1 MENSDFV
8 HDKKGL
14 SRPVMEIQLS
24 RTGKAKIS
32 CLVPGQACLHLE
44 SKRFYTTSTMI
55 FFIFFLGVCP
65 EHVEPPYLL
74 HRIICFGNG
83 F

>member
-32 CLVPGQACLHLE
+32 CLVPGLDKLV
-44 SKRFYTTSTMI
+44 SI
-55 FFIFFLGVCP
+55 
-65 EHVEPPYLL
+65 
-74 HRIICFGNG
+74 
-83 F
+83 

>member
-8 HDKKGL
+8 PDKKGL

-32 CLVPGQACLHLE
+32 CLVPGLDKLV
-44 SKRFYTTSTMI
+44 SI
-55 FFIFFLGVCP
+55 
-65 EHVEPPYLL
+65 
-74 HRIICFGNG
+74 
-83 F
+83 